1 MNIRVNGEPTSL
13 DRQMTMAELLNH
25 LHRTGQSIAVAVN
38 MDFVPRSAYANTQI
52 NEGDEIEIVEPRQG
66 G

>member
-1 MNIRVNGEPTSL
+1 MVNGEPTSL
-13 DRQMTMAELLNH
+13 AHEMTVAALLNH

-52 NEGDEIEIVEPRQG
+52 KDGDEIEIVEPRQG